1 MWKNSRDGTM
11 AWIYMMGKRR
21 NEVAHPAEVTAT
33 GELWGGQGCS
43 TRARK
48 GLRGEALDAKLQ

>member
-33 GELWGGQGCS
+33 GRAVGRSGLQHQG
-43 TRARK
+43 K
-48 GLRGEALDAKLQ
+48 EGL